1 MNTRTNR
8 IFMTILS
15 AILILSVFAGVVN
28 AGSTKSTLVSKVSL
42 SNVRGYAAAPITNL
56 PNYAIDSGILFA
68 GGSQGW
74 TQVQTPE
81 NVIVGAVAVDPMSP
95 KTLYIGAAN
104 ELTLY
109 RSTDAGQQW
118 QRVPLTDQAAGGVT
132 DIAVDGI
139 QHLVYVGTD
148 TVGLFRLR
156 DVGSSLISG
165 GQLHLNA
172 PVVDVVVDQNGTGM
186 AFVRTQ
192 QALYRAENYG
202 LSWQPVTNL
211 GSAPTALA
219 IANSQPATVYVGT
232 ADRGL
237 LKSADGITWTTANNG
252 LGLLPGSRLKVDALA
267 IDPVQSNVLY
277 VATSYLYGSTEL
289 HQSPVGVAMT
299 TNQAQNWSMLH
310 NEQKVAVAELL
321 PVSGQTGA
329 VYAVTNQSRTPL
341 ALGKATVATALA
353 KPVTSSESNL
363 FTATVGSLAW
373 IVAALAAIALAFVAA
388 NDLRLRRMMAGQRLA
403 ASAA

>member
-252 LGLLPGSRLKVDALA
+252 LGLLPGSRLKVDALT